1 MALKPDRDLHL
12 VDDISWFMNEV
23 ATRGGVASISTA
35 GSGIALDQS
44 VNLVTYA
51 AEPSGVTPVGILM
64 GDMVNIDQTRNH
76 INDHKDE
83 VQQGGKVRLV
93 RKGWVTTNSITGTP
107 TAGGTAYLGPSGN
120 FVTDN
125 PTANHPIVGQFQ
137 GTLDEDGYAKVYV
150 DLPGG
155 GLS

>member
-12 VDDISWFMNEV
+12 VDTIAWFMSEV
-23 ATRGGVASISTA
+23 ATRGGCVSMSTV

-44 VNLVTYA
+44 VNLVTYV

-76 INDHKDE
+76 INHHKDE
-83 VQQGGKVRLV
+83 VQLGGKVRLV
-93 RKGWVTTNSITGTP
+93 RKGWLTTNSITGTP
-107 TAGGTAYLGPSGN
+107 ALGGTAFLGPSGN

-125 PTANHPIVGQFQ
+125 PTANHPVVGQFLS
-137 GTLDEDGYAKVYV
+137 TLDEDGYCKVYV
-150 DLPGG
+150 DLPGA
-155 GLS
+155 GL